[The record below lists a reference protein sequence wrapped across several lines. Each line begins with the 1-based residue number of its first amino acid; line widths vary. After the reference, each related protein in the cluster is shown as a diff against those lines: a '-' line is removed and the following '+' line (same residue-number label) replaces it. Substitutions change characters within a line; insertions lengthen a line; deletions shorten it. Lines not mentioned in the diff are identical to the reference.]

1 MGLSTVNLPRAVTAV
16 TACVV
21 TYKRSA
27 VCQHSDIIIHHS
39 SLIMRLVVI
48 SILLSIAVHSATSLQ
63 CFSCTQDCDDV
74 TNHKQET
81 CDDSEEFCLRLKD
94 GGELT
99 LACSP
104 DPPREG
110 AGCRE
115 NGDNIQCFCSS
126 NLCNSASG
134 MGLTGF
140 LLISLIALVVGS
152 H

>member
-1 MGLSTVNLPRAVTAV
+1 MGR
-16 TACVV
+16 
-21 TYKRSA
+21 
-27 VCQHSDIIIHHS
+27 D
-39 SLIMRLVVI
+39 
-48 SILLSIAVHSATSLQ
+48 LQ
-63 CFSCTQDCDDV
+63 CVNIV
-74 TNHKQET
+74 TSSFITHHEAGCHQYPPEHRSPLRNHKQET

-140 LLISLIALVVGS
+140 LLISMIALVVGS